1 MLQNRNRQG
10 SVSAGS
16 RSLTHAFVM
25 AGGGTGGHVFPAL
38 AVARVLRDRGHRPL
52 FIGTK
57 AGMESRLVPEAG
69 FEIEFIEIG
78 GFNRVGAMQ
87 KLQTAL
93 KIPGAI
99 AASRRILRRLRA
111 AAVFSMGSYVA
122 GPVMLAAI
130 TLGLPLIVMEP
141 NAIPGIAN
149 RKVGRRVYRALL
161 GFEAARPWFPPGKSE
176 VTGLPIRPEFFQV
189 TAPNNDKFTVLVTG
203 GSRGARTLNRASRES
218 WPLLRENNS
227 PIRLI
232 HQTGAN
238 EHENLAKEFSIAGVD
253 GEVIPFIANMPEAY
267 AQADLVVTRA
277 GAGAVSEI
285 AAAGMPSILVPLPF
299 AADDHQRLNA
309 EALANAGAARI
320 VLDKDMN
327 GERLFRE
334 INQLRADPSALQ
346 QMRGR
351 VRQFAKP
358 GAAERA
364 ADVLIEAAE
373 RALTLRAKAGTIR

>member
-1 MLQNRNRQG
+1 M
-10 SVSAGS
+10 
-16 RSLTHAFVM
+16 
-25 AGGGTGGHVFPAL
+25 GG
-38 AVARVLRDRGHRPL
+38 
-52 FIGTK
+52 
-57 AGMESRLVPEAG
+57 
-69 FEIEFIEIG
+69 
-78 GFNRVGAMQ
+78 
-87 KLQTAL
+87 
-93 KIPGAI
+93 
-99 AASRRILRRLRA
+99 
-111 AAVFSMGSYVA
+111 YVA

-130 TLGLPLIVMEP
+130 TLGLPLVIMEP

-161 GFEAARPWFPPGKSE
+161 GFEAAQPWFPAGKSE
-176 VTGLPIRPEFFQV
+176 VTGLPVRPEFFQV
-189 TAPNNDKFTVLVTG
+189 IAPSNEKFTVLITG

-218 WPLLRENNS
+218 WPLLREMS
-227 PIRLI
+227 RESGAPIRLI

-238 EHENLAKEFSIAGVD
+238 EHENLAKEFSTAGVE
-253 GEVIPFIANMPEAY
+253 GEVIPFITNMPEAY
-267 AQADLVVTRA
+267 AKADLVVTRA

-334 INQLRADPSALQ
+334 LNQLRAAPAALQ
-346 QMRGR
+346 QMRAR

-373 RALTLRAKAGTIR
+373 RTLTRQAKAGTIR

>member
-1 MLQNRNRQG
+1 M
-10 SVSAGS
+10 
-16 RSLTHAFVM
+16 THTFVM

-38 AVARVLRDRGHRPL
+38 AVARVLRDRGQQPL
-52 FIGTK
+52 FIGTR

-69 FEIEFIEIG
+69 FEIDFIEIG

-87 KLQTAL
+87 KLRTAL

-99 AASRRILRRLRA
+99 AASRSMLKRLRT
-111 AAVFSMGSYVA
+111 AAVFSMGGYVA

-130 TLGLPLIVMEP
+130 TLGIPLVIMEP

-149 RKVGRRVYRALL
+149 RKVSRRVYRALL
-161 GFEAARPWFPPGKSE
+161 GFEAARSWFPADRSE
-176 VTGLPIRPEFFQV
+176 VTGLPVRPEFFQV
-189 TAPNNDKFTVLVTG
+189 TAPTNDKFTVLITG

-218 WPLLRENNS
+218 WPLLREAS
-227 PIRLI
+227 RESGAPIQLV

-238 EHENLAKEFSIAGVD
+238 EHETLAKEFANAGVE
-253 GEVIPFIANMPEAY
+253 GQVVPFIANMAEAY
-267 AQADLVVTRA
+267 AQADLVVARA
-277 GAGAVSEI
+277 GAGAVNEI
-285 AAAGMPSILVPLPF
+285 AAAGMPSVLVPLPF

-309 EALANAGAARI
+309 EALVNAGAARMI
-320 VLDKDMN
+320 LDKEMN

-334 INQLRADPSALQ
+334 VNELRSQPDTLQ
-346 QMRGR
+346 QMRTR

-364 ADVLIEAAE
+364 ADVLLEAAE
-373 RALTLRAKAGTIR
+373 RALTLQAKAGTIR

>member
-1 MLQNRNRQG
+1 
-10 SVSAGS
+10 
-16 RSLTHAFVM
+16 
-25 AGGGTGGHVFPAL
+25 
-38 AVARVLRDRGHRPL
+38 
-52 FIGTK
+52 
-57 AGMESRLVPEAG
+57 MESRLVPEAG

-93 KIPGAI
+93 KIPAAI
-99 AASRRILRRLRA
+99 AGSRSILRRLRA
-111 AAVFSMGSYVA
+111 AAVFSMGGYVA

-130 TLGLPLIVMEP
+130 LLGKPLIVMEP

-161 GFEAARPWFPPGKSE
+161 GFEAAQPWFPAGKSE
-176 VTGLPIRPEFFQV
+176 VTGLPVRPEFFQV
-189 TAPNNDKFTVLVTG
+189 SAPENDKFTVLVTG

-218 WPLLRENNS
+218 WPLLRES
-227 PIRLI
+227 GAPIRLI
-232 HQTGAN
+232 HQTGAH
-238 EHENLAKEFSIAGVD
+238 EQENLAKEFLNAGVD

-267 AQADLVVTRA
+267 AKADLVVARA

-334 INQLRADPSALQ
+334 INQLRADSMALQ
-346 QMRGR
+346 QMRAH

-373 RALTLRAKAGTIR
+373 RALTPQAKAGTIR